1 MSETSTYEFT
11 CLACGAL
18 FEADLADAPESG
30 SVPCPDCRST
40 LVRQTFASYLR
51 NALAR
56 SRPDVEELRECHFG

>member
-18 FEADLADAPESG
+18 FEVALEGAPESG
-30 SVPCPDCRST
+30 SVPCASCGSS

-56 SRPDVEELRECHFG
+56 PRPDLEELRECHFG